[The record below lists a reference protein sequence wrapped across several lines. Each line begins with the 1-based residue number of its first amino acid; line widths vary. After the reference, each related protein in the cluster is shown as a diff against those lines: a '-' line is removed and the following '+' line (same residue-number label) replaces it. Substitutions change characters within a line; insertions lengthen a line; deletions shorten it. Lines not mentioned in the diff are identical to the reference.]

1 MRFAD
6 IPWHDDAKARLRQ
19 MIQTDRLPHAL
30 LISGPEG
37 IGKMMIARAAAQFIH
52 CENPTPDGD
61 SCGQCPACLQHSTLN
76 HIDTHYIFPLVKG
89 KSSSPLSDD
98 YMVEWR
104 KFLAEKPYMDF
115 SSWMSELDSPNSQ
128 PMIFVGES
136 DALVHKLS
144 FTAHKARYK
153 VVILWL
159 PERLMEQ
166 TANKLLKLI
175 EEPHEDVKFILV
187 SNNPK
192 GILPTIYS
200 RTQRLELKRLPDA
213 VIARRLGED
222 FGMSEEDAN
231 ALAHMAEGSMNR
243 ALAAVGMSKEN
254 KQFLDLFIRLMRE
267 SYQRHIREL
276 KDWTTEVAAM
286 GREQELR
293 FIAYCARLIRENFIY
308 NLASPQLNYLNTEEA
323 QFSRNFARFINE
335 RNVQQIIA
343 ELDQTA
349 VDIAGNANAKIVF
362 FDFAVRMILL
372 LKA

>member
-6 IPWHDDAKARLRQ
+6 IPWHEEAKTRLRQ
-19 MIQTDRLPHAL
+19 MILSDRLPHAL

-37 IGKMMIARAAAQFIH
+37 IGKMMLARAAVQFIH
-52 CENPTPDGD
+52 CENRTPDGD
-61 SCGQCPACLQHSTLN
+61 SCGKCPACLQHATQN
-76 HIDTHYIFPLVKG
+76 HIDTHYVFPLVKG
-89 KSSSPLSDD
+89 KSSSPLCDD

-104 KFLAEKPYMDF
+104 NFLKQTPYMDF
-115 SSWMSELDSPNSQ
+115 RQWMAELDSPNSQ

-153 VVILWL
+153 AVIIWL

-175 EEPHEDVKFILV
+175 EEPHDDVKFILV
-187 SNNPK
+187 SNNDK

-200 RTQRLELKRLPDA
+200 RTQRIELKRLPDH
-213 VIARRLGED
+213 VIAEHLQACYSIDSAE
-222 FGMSEEDAN
+222 AN
-231 ALAHMAEGSMNR
+231 SLAHTSEGSMNR
-243 ALAAVGMSKEN
+243 ALESVGLSKEN
-254 KQFLDLFIRLMRE
+254 KMFLDMFIRLMRE
-267 SYQRHIREL
+267 AYQRHIKEL
-276 KDWTTEVAAM
+276 KDWTTEISAM

-293 FIAYCARLIRENFIY
+293 FLAYCGRLIRENFIY
-308 NLASPQLNYLNTEEA
+308 NLGNSELNYMNKSESD
-323 QFSRNFARFINE
+323 FSRNFARFINE
-335 RNVQQIIA
+335 RNVQQIIG
-343 ELDQTA
+343 EIDQACT
-349 VDIAGNANAKIVF
+349 DIAGNANAKIVF

>member
-6 IPWHDDAKARLRQ
+6 IPWHEDAKNRLRQ

-37 IGKMMIARAAAQFIH
+37 IGKMMLARAAAQFIH
-52 CENPTPDGD
+52 CENPTADGD
-61 SCGQCPACLQHSTLN
+61 SCGQCPACRQHATLN

-98 YMVEWR
+98 YMAEWR
-104 KFLAEKPYMDF
+104 KFLAENPYMDF
-115 SSWMSELDSPNSQ
+115 SSWMTELDSPNSQ
-128 PMIFVGES
+128 PMIYVGES

-153 VVILWL
+153 VVIIWL

-175 EEPHEDVKFILV
+175 EEPHDDIKFILV

-200 RTQRLELKRLPDA
+200 RTQRIELKRLPDTI
-213 VIARRLGED
+213 VARHLADNYGI
-222 FGMSEEDAN
+222 SEVDAN
-231 ALAHMAEGSMNR
+231 ALAHTAEGSMNR
-243 ALAAVGMSKEN
+243 ALSAVGMSKEN

-267 SYQRHIREL
+267 AYQRHIREL
-276 KDWTTEVAAM
+276 KDWTTEVASM

-293 FIAYCARLIRENFIY
+293 FVAYCARLIRENFIY
-308 NLASPQLNYLNTEEA
+308 NLADPQLNYMNTDEA

-349 VDIAGNANAKIVF
+349 VDIVGNANAKIVF

-372 LKA
+372 LKV